1 MNAKK
6 LIAAAVL
13 GTLVTVTATT
23 QVATAAVYRRP
34 VVYHHPV
41 YGAYWN
47 APYYYPGY
55 TVTVPA
61 PTVYNY
67 ATVSCSGPVLH
78 RRRLCRPA
86 VWLSHSVI
94 GQECGVRSL
103 TAKTSRSPHAAR
115 RRSLGTADFRHF
127 ELPHFSIQVRAMHA
141 Q

>member
-1 MNAKK
+1 VEPECHARLFGILFAFHLRRDRSKPPIKNAPREIQLKDKAMNAKK

-23 QVATAAVYRRP
+23 QVATAAVCRRP

-67 ATVSCSGPVLH
+67 ATV
-78 RRRLCRPA
+78 PA
-86 VWLSHSVI
+86 PAPYYT
-94 GQECGVRSL
+94 GGVYVAPRF
-103 TAKTSRSPHAAR
+103 
-115 RRSLGTADFRHF
+115 GFR
-127 ELPHFSIQVRAMHA
+127 IR
-141 Q
+141 